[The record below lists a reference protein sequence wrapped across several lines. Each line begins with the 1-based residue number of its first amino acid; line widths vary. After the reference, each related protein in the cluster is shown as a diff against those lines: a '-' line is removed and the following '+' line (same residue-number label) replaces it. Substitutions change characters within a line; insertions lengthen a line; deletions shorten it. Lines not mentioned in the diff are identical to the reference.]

1 MRVDRLRY
9 WPNSNLFCK
18 QFNALSNRVKTNSY
32 KVLLF
37 DYLNT
42 SHPERV
48 KGKSS
53 GVLYIYF
60 FLFENLMSKINFLS
74 TAATMKKEDLQK
86 MNGNEDVTSSS
97 SDNHVEGEEEN
108 EMKIKPSYSTTPS
121 LHSILSRDKK
131 GALAVSF
138 SSSAQ
143 PSDDDYVI
151 NLIENIEIPT
161 QENLKVM

>member
-1 MRVDRLRY
+1 
-9 WPNSNLFCK
+9 
-18 QFNALSNRVKTNSY
+18 
-32 KVLLF
+32 
-37 DYLNT
+37 
-42 SHPERV
+42 
-48 KGKSS
+48 
-53 GVLYIYF
+53 
-60 FLFENLMSKINFLS
+60 
-74 TAATMKKEDLQK
+74 MKKEDLQK

-161 QENLKVM
+161 QENLKVMYARFVAVIFKLFLTTL